1 MRARG
6 SAVSPPRFRA
16 SDGVTMSLSTPLLAT
31 LRSPLVHFFVL
42 GGLIFGLY
50 GLTAAPDAA
59 PPRDDVIT
67 LTEAEADRLADEF
80 YAGWGRA
87 PTPEEAQALVRDWAI
102 EEAMVR
108 EGRALGLDQGD
119 AMIRNRLRA
128 KVEFLAE
135 APAATLEPDAA
146 TLAAYYEANAADYAE
161 PARMS
166 LTQVLLP
173 AAVSDAE
180 ASALVADLR
189 GGADPDGMGRTTQ
202 LPHRIEAM
210 ALPALDRVFGAG
222 FADEVA
228 ELAPGTWA
236 GPLTSAYGPHLL
248 RLDAVTQGAL
258 PPLDSQR
265 EKVLADWR
273 YDEARRMRDRYT
285 EELMSRYRLSLPG
298 MAEGAE

>member
-1 MRARG
+1 MRVRG
-6 SAVSPPRFRA
+6 SGVSPPRFRA
-16 SDGVTMSLSTPLLAT
+16 RKGAMMSLPAPLLAA
-31 LRSPLVHFFVL
+31 LCSPLVHFFVL
-42 GGLIFGLY
+42 GGLIFGLH

-67 LTEAEADRLADEF
+67 LTEAEADRLADDF

-87 PTPEEAQALVRDWAI
+87 PTREEARALVRDWAI

-135 APAATLEPDAA
+135 APAATLEPDDA

-161 PARMS
+161 PARIS

-180 ASALVADLR
+180 ASALVANLR
-189 GGADPDGMGRTTQ
+189 SGADPEGLGRATQ
-202 LPHRIEAM
+202 LPPRIEAM

-222 FADEVA
+222 FAAEVVG
-228 ELAPGTWA
+228 LVPGTWA

-265 EKVLADWR
+265 KKVLADWR
-273 YDEARRMRDRYT
+273 YDEARRMRERYT
-285 EELMSRYRLSLPG
+285 EELMSRYRLVLPG
-298 MAEGAE
+298 MAEGDE